1 MVYQVF
7 IAHSES
13 EEDKPI
19 VYRCADWLKA
29 NNIGYYLAELS
40 FEAKPLPDK
49 IENAMRTSD
58 CVLVLQTQKGALSTW
73 VQHEAAMAKAF
84 HKPLIVIVEK
94 GVEVKGL
101 LQSIEH
107 IVLDRSNR
115 ARADDAF
122 HKVTS
127 YLVKAKELKEAS
139 ERTAGFILGSLA
151 LMFIIGL
158 AGLAASKEG

>member
-19 VYRCADWLKA
+19 IYRCVDWLKA

-40 FEAKPLPDK
+40 FEAKPLSEK
-49 IENAMRTSD
+49 IENAIRTSD
-58 CVLVLQTQKGALSTW
+58 CVLVLQTKKGSLSTW
-73 VQHEAAMAKAF
+73 VQQEAAIAKTL
-84 HKPLIVIVEK
+84 HRPLIVIVEK

-101 LQSIEH
+101 LQNIEH
-107 IVLDRSNR
+107 VVLDRSNP
-115 ARADDAF
+115 DEAF
-122 HKVTS
+122 QKVTS
-127 YLVKAKELKEAS
+127 YLVKAKELKEVG

>member
-1 MVYQVF
+1 
-7 IAHSES
+7 
-13 EEDKPI
+13 
-19 VYRCADWLKA
+19 
-29 NNIGYYLAELS
+29 
-40 FEAKPLPDK
+40 
-49 IENAMRTSD
+49 
-58 CVLVLQTQKGALSTW
+58 
-73 VQHEAAMAKAF
+73 MAKAF

-107 IVLDRSNR
+107 IVLDRSNP
-115 ARADDAF
+115 DDAF

-139 ERTAGFILGSLA
+139 ERTAGFNLGSLA